1 MSAPPISVVSV
12 KDFLRPFFHETEGSI
27 NCRTLADGKHGRQD
41 FIPADNLAA
50 VEILTPRLVT
60 SFPALLVSARL
71 LGQEEVHHLT
81 GLSRSTIWRLR
92 RAGKFPMPIQATPT
106 RAIQEEIMTDE
117 KHEKSSLESG
127 MGATAEAPAAPIA
140 RGTKITGSDEFDPA
154 KLRLSQDFAQMAP
167 TKKLIVSIPVH
178 RPNKQTFVRCH
189 PDEDYWFPAG
199 VLEMTDDREIYIVAP
214 SLHES
219 LSQEI
224 VAKILVTSIT
234 SQGVLFLWP
243 IRLPKA
249 DGRLDDWNRV
259 AREAANYA
267 INSWV
272 RLIPNQSLG
281 SYEIRVAEGALPEPD
296 WPSLPFKEILK
307 IAFKDKLIQTH
318 DHPVLQSLRG
328 QV

>member
-1 MSAPPISVVSV
+1 MNKQARTNVV
-12 KDFLRPFFHETEGSI
+12 PGIE
-27 NCRTLADGKHGRQD
+27 
-41 FIPADNLAA
+41 
-50 VEILTPRLVT
+50 
-60 SFPALLVSARL
+60 
-71 LGQEEVHHLT
+71 
-81 GLSRSTIWRLR
+81 ST
-92 RAGKFPMPIQATPT
+92 AQ
-106 RAIQEEIMTDE
+106 
-117 KHEKSSLESG
+117 
-127 MGATAEAPAAPIA
+127 A
-140 RGTKITGSDEFDPA
+140 RGEPMSSDVVTDTADEFSPE
-154 KLRLSQDFAQMAP
+154 KLRLSQSFQEMTP

-199 VLEMTDDREIYIVAP
+199 VLEMTDDRETYIVAP

-243 IRLPKA
+243 IRLPKP
-249 DGRLDDWNRV
+249 DGKLDEWNRV
-259 AREAANYA
+259 AREAAQLA
-267 INSWV
+267 IHKWL

-296 WPSLPFKEILK
+296 WPNLLFNEILR